1 MPTNAPLDWK
11 DIKTSA
17 AKFSLRFKNA
27 EKEESYKQLFW
38 SEFLAMFGI
47 DSIQVGM
54 FEQFVRKLGNSAGEI
69 DYFWPGK
76 VIIEHKSAGK
86 NLEKALDQA
95 LEYMLGIEKKD
106 LPRYIIVSDFK
117 RIRLIDLVDRRDD
130 TIKLEDLADN
140 VEMFGF
146 LAGYNKKRIE
156 GQHPVNV
163 KAAEIMGRLYD
174 ELKESNYPPDSL
186 DILMVRLVFCLFAED
201 ADVFDRSIFSA
212 YLAFHTN
219 DDGTG
224 MAGAL
229 TEIFSVLDTPLES
242 RQKTMSKEL
251 MNFPYVNGGLFAK
264 QIPGPSFN
272 REMRDIL
279 LEASK
284 LDWKFISPAIF
295 GSLFQCIMD
304 PSKRRELGAHYTS
317 EENIL
322 RVINPLFMNDLRNEF
337 EISKGN
343 KKALQTLWDRI
354 SHIRIMDPACGCG
367 NFLIISYREMRRL
380 EMDILD
386 SLYGTQ
392 NILDESHLHID
403 HYYGIEIGEFA
414 SMVANLSIILMDHLM
429 NMEMRNR
436 FGLYRDILPLKEKAN
451 IVCANSLQID
461 WKELV
466 NPSDLTYIVGNPPF
480 LGYGLQTKEQKEE
493 MLSIFVDEA
502 GKPLKTAGKMDYVC
516 AWYRKSAEYIA
527 GTDIRVALV
536 STNSI
541 TQGEQVAYLW
551 GHLLRMFD
559 ICIDFAYR
567 TFKWS
572 NEARGVAA
580 VHCVIIGFSRSN
592 NRTKRIY
599 DGTETRV
606 ATNISPYLVDAPN
619 VIVES
624 SKDVLCDA
632 PSMMT
637 GNRPADGG
645 HLIIEDKDKEEFISK
660 DPKSKQFIRPLIGS
674 EEFINKKKR
683 WCLWLKDVLPQD
695 LKTCPEVM
703 KRIQKCKED
712 RESSPDAGR
721 RKLANT
727 PSLFREQFEC
737 SHDYVVIPA
746 VSSEKRQYVPIGYV
760 DRDVICTNLIL
771 MVPDATKYH
780 FAILTSRMHMVWM
793 RYVCGRLKS
802 DYRYSRDIVYN
813 TFPWPNATEEQKTI
827 IERLA
832 QEILD
837 TRSRYPD
844 SSYADLYDPLTMPE
858 DLRKAHETLD
868 KEVDRLY
875 KSKGFEDDNERI
887 SQLFELYKNLIQR

>member
-242 RQKTMSKEL
+242 RQKAMSKEL

-295 GSLFQCIMD
+295 GSLFHCIMH

-317 EENIL
+317 E
-322 RVINPLFMNDLRNEF
+322 
-337 EISKGN
+337 
-343 KKALQTLWDRI
+343 
-354 SHIRIMDPACGCG
+354 
-367 NFLIISYREMRRL
+367 
-380 EMDILD
+380 
-386 SLYGTQ
+386 
-392 NILDESHLHID
+392 
-403 HYYGIEIGEFA
+403 
-414 SMVANLSIILMDHLM
+414 
-429 NMEMRNR
+429 
-436 FGLYRDILPLKEKAN
+436 
-451 IVCANSLQID
+451 
-461 WKELV
+461 
-466 NPSDLTYIVGNPPF
+466 
-480 LGYGLQTKEQKEE
+480 
-493 MLSIFVDEA
+493 
-502 GKPLKTAGKMDYVC
+502 
-516 AWYRKSAEYIA
+516 
-527 GTDIRVALV
+527 
-536 STNSI
+536 
-541 TQGEQVAYLW
+541 
-551 GHLLRMFD
+551 
-559 ICIDFAYR
+559 
-567 TFKWS
+567 
-572 NEARGVAA
+572 
-580 VHCVIIGFSRSN
+580 
-592 NRTKRIY
+592 
-599 DGTETRV
+599 
-606 ATNISPYLVDAPN
+606 
-619 VIVES
+619 
-624 SKDVLCDA
+624 
-632 PSMMT
+632 
-637 GNRPADGG
+637 
-645 HLIIEDKDKEEFISK
+645 
-660 DPKSKQFIRPLIGS
+660 
-674 EEFINKKKR
+674 
-683 WCLWLKDVLPQD
+683 
-695 LKTCPEVM
+695 
-703 KRIQKCKED
+703 
-712 RESSPDAGR
+712 
-721 RKLANT
+721 
-727 PSLFREQFEC
+727 
-737 SHDYVVIPA
+737 
-746 VSSEKRQYVPIGYV
+746 
-760 DRDVICTNLIL
+760 
-771 MVPDATKYH
+771 
-780 FAILTSRMHMVWM
+780 
-793 RYVCGRLKS
+793 
-802 DYRYSRDIVYN
+802 
-813 TFPWPNATEEQKTI
+813 
-827 IERLA
+827 
-832 QEILD
+832 
-837 TRSRYPD
+837 
-844 SSYADLYDPLTMPE
+844 
-858 DLRKAHETLD
+858 
-868 KEVDRLY
+868 
-875 KSKGFEDDNERI
+875 
-887 SQLFELYKNLIQR
+887 

>member
-242 RQKTMSKEL
+242 RQKAMSKEL

-322 RVINPLFMNDLRNEF
+322 KVINPLFMNDLRNEF

-343 KKALQTLWDRI
+343 KKALQALWNRI
-354 SHIRIMDPACGCG
+354 SRIRIMDPACGCG

-451 IVCANSLQID
+451 IVCANSLQMD

-466 NPSDLTYIVGNPPF
+466 SPSDLTYIVGNPPF

-592 NRTKRIY
+592 NRIKRIY

-683 WCLWLKDVLPQD
+683 WCLWLKDVPPQD
-695 LKTCPEVM
+695 LKACPEIM

-737 SHDYVVIPA
+737 DHDYVVIPA

-827 IERLA
+827 VERLA

-868 KEVDRLY
+868 KEVDHLY

-887 SQLFELYKNLIQR
+887 TLLFDRYSKLVNG